1 MKEATVFER
10 ASYKFLHKNI
20 HFLAFI
26 NKPKDIRISVHSSS
40 SQHRSWFLPEEEI
53 SGDHWFLLPHQI
65 QPFIKSN
72 RFDSQGFLESCHF
85 SPSWC
90 HHTTSSSSWG
100 FLQQHPLGFFLQVF
114 ICHSS
119 YCSQSKLSQS
129 HMWPYGG
136 WRTFRA
142 SWFKVKS
149 Q

>member
-40 SQHRSWFLPEEEI
+40 SHHMSWFLPEEEI

-72 RFDSQGFLESCHF
+72 RFDSQGFLEAV
-85 SPSWC
+85 
-90 HHTTSSSSWG
+90 TSLHPDATILPLACPGDSYNSTHWVSSFRSSFAILHIAARVS
-100 FLQQHPLGFFLQVF
+100 FL
-114 ICHSS
+114 
-119 YCSQSKLSQS
+119 
-129 HMWPYGG
+129 
-136 WRTFRA
+136 
-142 SWFKVKS
+142 KVKCGHMEDDEPS
-149 Q
+149 GLPGLR